1 MPRRKLRQSE
11 VPGVTIDENIPND
24 LSLMVNREYG
34 LTAHMV
40 EMARWDYAK
49 EAHHLMDSGYS
60 PKVISKFY
68 EQKGFPVEETEVAQY
83 MAIRKRVL
91 LNNLTMERLI
101 ASSIRTPAIK
111 DKSIINVITT
121 PDVDTSFL
129 RNELDAVDA
138 VIQKGYKTLVESDD
152 PVSPSL
158 MLQAIKL
165 KHDLTGGMLGGFT
178 NYGLA
183 ELREIENQKST
194 LMMEHMMKYI
204 APEMRK
210 QIVQELL
217 QLEDDFYSSTP
228 YYEMYLRSRQDLSP
242 AEIEA
247 KLREADSFQHHNVEV
262 VVHRPDTTAEATRNR
277 EADQK
282 VIVSFLKGL
291 PERERKPNVTEDS
304 RPEIAPPARRK
315 YTTGGTAILKV
326 LGATKRGELVDEE
339 TLALAEKTINTP
351 NSTASKETRMKIRDM
366 RQKLNERNG
375 VSETAKT
382 EEPKKEPTKRR
393 GRPRKQS

>member
-1 MPRRKLRQSE
+1 M
-11 VPGVTIDENIPND
+11 DENAQTE
-24 LSLMVNREYG
+24 LSLVVNKEYG

-40 EMARWDYAK
+40 EMARWDYAQ

-60 PKVISKFY
+60 PRVVAKFY
-68 EQKGFPVEETEVAQY
+68 ERKGFYASEGEVAQY

-101 ASSIRTPAIK
+101 ASSFRTPAIK

-121 PDVDTSFL
+121 PDVDTAYL

-152 PVSPSL
+152 PVSPQL

-194 LMMEHMMKYI
+194 LMMEHMMQYI
-204 APEMRK
+204 APEQRK
-210 QIVQELL
+210 QVVQELL
-217 QLEDDFYSSTP
+217 KLEDDFYSTTP
-228 YYEMYLRSRQDLSP
+228 YYEMYLRSRKDLSP

-247 KLREADSFQHHNVEV
+247 RLKEADSFQHRNVEV
-262 VVHRPDTTAEATRNR
+262 VIQRPDTTAEATRNR

-282 VIVSFLKGL
+282 VIVSFLKEL
-291 PERERKPNVTEDS
+291 PERERKPNVTEKS
-304 RPEIAPPARRK
+304 RPEISPPSRK
-315 YTTGGTAILKV
+315 KHTTGGTAILKV
-326 LGATKRGELVDEE
+326 LSATKRGELVDEE
-339 TLALAEKTINTP
+339 TLAIAEKTINMEG
-351 NSTASKETRMKIRDM
+351 SKASRETRRKIIDM
-366 RQKLNERNG
+366 RQKINAG
-375 VSETAKT
+375 KGMTDAISMT
-382 EEPKKEPTKRR
+382 EAQEKAEAKRR
-393 GRPRKQS
+393 GRPKKKS